1 MMWREMGWT
10 PVAGCYMSK
19 SGAKKEPEGGG
30 AGWPVPRCG
39 LLERRPR
46 AGFAYIR

>member
-1 MMWREMGWT
+1 MMWPEMGWT

-30 AGWPVPRCG
+30 GGFRVWGGWRVGRG
-39 LLERRPR
+39 
-46 AGFAYIR
+46 

>member
-19 SGAKKEPEGGG
+19 SGAKKEPEV
-30 AGWPVPRCG
+30 GWGDGFASCG
-39 LLERRPR
+39 LLEVRPR

>member
-19 SGAKKEPEGGG
+19 FGAKKEPEEGGDG
-30 AGWPVPRCG
+30 FASCG
-39 LLERRPR
+39 LLKVRPR